1 MKKKSKSPGAGGV
14 GAHMGMA
21 KLNKHLQT
29 PVPNIERTTRTA
41 DHRIMFGSMW
51 DMAKKLTKGKN

>member
-1 MKKKSKSPGAGGV
+1 MKKSKSPATGAK
-14 GAHMGMA
+14 GAYMGMP

-51 DMAKKLTKGKN
+51 DLAKKLTKGKN